1 MITYSIDLGGTAIKL
16 AAVEDGQ
23 VLREAQLAV
32 NPRES
37 TAQRMAAV
45 AVVLREW
52 RVEGI
57 CADAAGIA
65 FAGITDPLACR
76 VLSTNG
82 KYEDAGGFDFAA
94 WASGQGLAL
103 AMDNDANAALLG
115 EVHFGAARGSADAVI
130 LILGTGIGTAAM
142 MGGAMVRG
150 RHFQA
155 GCLGGHFTVGDHGR
169 DCNCGCHDCAEAYA
183 STWALPGRA
192 REHQGFAASALA
204 REPVVDYRALT
215 HWARQGDP
223 VAVGLLNDCMDV
235 WAAVIKNLVHAY
247 DPEVVVLSGGVM
259 RSADLI
265 LEPLR
270 QRVHS
275 NVWTPWGTVDI
286 RLAAQPERS
295 VLLGMH
301 HLASNLR
308 G

>member
-16 AAVEDGQ
+16 AAVKDGHLLWQ
-23 VLREAQLAV
+23 AQLAV
-32 NPRES
+32 NPRET

-45 AVVLREW
+45 ADVLQGWRRE
-52 RVEGI
+52 GLD
-57 CADAAGIA
+57 AKAAGIA
-65 FAGITDPLACR
+65 FAGITDPVHCR

-82 KYEDAGGFDFAA
+82 KYEDATAFDFAA
-94 WASGQGLAL
+94 WASSQGLSL
-103 AMDNDANAALLG
+103 AMDNDANAALQG
-115 EVHFGAARGSADAVI
+115 EVAFGAARCSGDAVI

-155 GCLGGHFTVGDHGR
+155 GCLGGHFALGHQGR
-169 DCNCGCHDCAEAYA
+169 PCTCGCRDCAEAYA
-183 STWALPGRA
+183 STWALPGLA
-192 REHQGFAASALA
+192 QELPGYAASALA
-204 REPVVDYRALT
+204 VEPVVDFRALT

-223 VAVGLLNDCMDV
+223 VAVALLDECLDV
-235 WAAVIKNLVHAY
+235 WAAVVRNLIHAY
-247 DPEVVVLSGGVM
+247 DPEVVVLSGGVL

-270 QRVHS
+270 ARVLS
-275 NVWTPWGTVDI
+275 NVWTPWGTVDF
-286 RLAAQPERS
+286 RLAAQPEHS

-301 HLASNLR
+301 HLASKLK